1 MENSKSRWYGQ
12 LYVQVL
18 IGIVIGAAI
27 GHFEPQFGAK
37 LQPFADGFIR
47 LIKMLLAPIIFG
59 TVVVGIA
66 KMGSIKEVGR
76 IGVKSLLY
84 FEILSTIALVIG
96 LVLAFST
103 GIGSGA
109 NIHLEQLS
117 SADVNDIA
125 QRGQHIAVTA
135 IQGMIGRGGNRVLLF
150 AHQVLIAATFFYL
163 GWVGL
168 DVLEIT
174 GSEVFPVTG
183 ITAKWAYLALIA
195 GFAGLGITALT
206 TLVHLLQASDPLA
219 VRTHHIEEDV

>member
-1 MENSKSRWYGQ
+1 MNAHTSPNAVAPSGLLASVAKR
-12 LYVQVL
+12 VDK
-18 IGIVIGAAI
+18 GIVIAATAVAI
-27 GHFEPQFGAK
+27 
-37 LQPFADGFIR
+37 
-47 LIKMLLAPIIFG
+47 
-59 TVVVGIA
+59 
-66 KMGSIKEVGR
+66 S
-76 IGVKSLLY
+76 
-84 FEILSTIALVIG
+84 ALVVMFVSLMLEVIVRYLTNQG
-96 LVLAFST
+96 MGWPTEMPNILFPWLVMGGIVLA
-103 GIGSGA
+103 
-109 NIHLEQLS
+109 
-117 SADVNDIA
+117 A